1 MFKQIKKFAL
11 QMVAGANIATLLVML
26 LVGYSGHL
34 NPARH
39 ASLSNINLLFP
50 VFLLLNLAFLIF
62 WVVFRLKYA
71 LIPIMGFILCYQPVR
86 AYIPLNIPSEVPD
99 DAIKVLSYNVWSFA
113 DWEDQSRG
121 NPIIRYIADQKAD
134 IVCLQEASCSP
145 KTQADLDKIIGGIY
159 EYSDTSCIREGENTL
174 AIYSRF
180 PIVHKEKI
188 LYKSVGNH
196 SAAFTLNIH
205 GENVVV
211 VNNHLETMGFSPAD
225 KANFKMMMKGEMGGN
240 SAKRESYRLMDK
252 LSAAARIRAPQA
264 EAVRQ
269 FIKKRNYQSII
280 CVGDFNDT
288 PLSYTHNTIAENLV
302 DCYIASGNGP
312 GISYHNS
319 GFYVRIDNIM
329 CSDDWKPYRCKVDD
343 KITTSDHYPIYCWLK
358 RRPSLKK

>member
-11 QMVAGANIATLLVML
+11 QMVAGANIATLLVMWL
-26 LVGYSGHL
+26 IGYSGHL
-34 NPARH
+34 NPASH
-39 ASLSNINLLFP
+39 ASLSNLNLAFP
-50 VFLLLNLAFLIF
+50 IFLLLNLAFLIF
-62 WVVFRLKYA
+62 WIVFKLKYA
-71 LIPIMGFILCYQPVR
+71 LIPLVGFILCYQPVR
-86 AYIPLNIPSEVPD
+86 AYIPLNVPSEVPD
-99 DAIKVLSYNVWSFA
+99 DAIKVLSYNVWGFA
-113 DWEDQSRG
+113 YWEEQSRG
-121 NPIIRYIADQKAD
+121 NPIIQYIAGQKAD
-134 IVCLQEASCSP
+134 IVCLQEASCPSE
-145 KTQADLDKIIGGIY
+145 TRAYLDKVIGGMY

-358 RRPSLKK
+358 RRPKP